1 MRGLRLALVVT
12 VVALLLTD
20 SAGAA
25 TVAQETLDRYFRIEY
40 QVAQSATK
48 PVLSG
53 YIYNAHPG
61 TPVERMQLAIE
72 GLDAAGNVVGSS
84 STWVLGTVPPG
95 NRAYFSTSVVP
106 AASYRVQVLF
116 FDWGSRG
123 GSGN

>member
-12 VVALLLTD
+12 VVALLTD

-25 TVAQETLDRYFRIEY
+25 TVAQETLDRYFRFEY

-48 PVLSG
+48 PVLRG
-53 YIYNAHPG
+53 YVYNANPG
-61 TPVERMQLAIE
+61 TPVERMQLSIE

-95 NRAYFSTSVVP
+95 NRAYFTTPVVP